1 MVKHDTPGWHLN
13 LNWLLYP
20 NRTGEIRA
28 FLSAS
33 FMNSPFLIVHW
44 LAVFN
49 QGRGQSQT
57 VILAQTVINHGKIHS
72 STDTGIE
79 QEVLK

>member
-20 NRTGEIRA
+20 KRTGEIQA

-33 FMNSPFLIVHW
+33 FMNRPFLIVHW
-44 LAVFN
+44 L
-49 QGRGQSQT
+49 GRM
-57 VILAQTVINHGKIHS
+57 
-72 STDTGIE
+72 
-79 QEVLK
+79 